1 MVSESGFS
9 NWMKPTVTKDFS
21 GSIENPE
28 SPWYQLF
35 IELIKIYILE
45 TPKPPLVRCVELIGS
60 VYKTFK
66 IL

>member
-1 MVSESGFS
+1 
-9 NWMKPTVTKDFS
+9 MKPTVTKDFS

-35 IELIKIYILE
+35 IELNKINILE

-60 VYKTFK
+60 VYK